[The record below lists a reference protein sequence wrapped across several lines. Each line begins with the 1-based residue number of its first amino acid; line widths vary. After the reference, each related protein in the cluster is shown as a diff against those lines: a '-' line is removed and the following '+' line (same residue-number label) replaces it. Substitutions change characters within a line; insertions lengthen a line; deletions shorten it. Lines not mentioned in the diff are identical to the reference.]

1 MQMADCSNYRLK
13 TIDRNFSKADEPEVN
28 RKFQEA
34 LLEAELD
41 ESPPSVTSVLRQ
53 LDVKE
58 CLPVGFQDAL
68 LPVRQLDVKE
78 SRKLLSES
86 NQDALLPVTQGF
98 FFDSWFPENSIHRS
112 TYSSIKREQYLQ
124 QCFFLLLFCF
134 CVPGTKIRCT

>member
-112 TYSSIKREQYLQ
+112 TYSKRDAKTEQEEEKALLQ
-124 QCFFLLLFCF
+124 ILLALD
-134 CVPGTKIRCT
+134 